1 MGEISEKVQLEADL
15 KFINTIQA
23 AVATAVAE
31 RQKVTHAAHPD
42 LFSGDLKRAVE
53 TLDIR
58 KVGILAKLRRFEVV
72 GR

>member
-1 MGEISEKVQLEADL
+1 MSEIPEKVQLEADL

-31 RQKVTHAAHPD
+31 RQKTTHASHPD
-42 LFSGDLKRAVE
+42 LFSGDFKQAMD

-58 KVGILAKLRRFEVV
+58 KVGILAKLRRFEVL

>member
-1 MGEISEKVQLEADL
+1 MSEIPEKTQLEADL

-23 AVATAVAE
+23 AVSTAVLE
-31 RQKVTHAAHPD
+31 RQQVTHAPHPD
-42 LFSGDLKRAVE
+42 LFSGDLKQAME

-58 KVGILAKLRRFEVV
+58 KMGILAKLRRFEIL